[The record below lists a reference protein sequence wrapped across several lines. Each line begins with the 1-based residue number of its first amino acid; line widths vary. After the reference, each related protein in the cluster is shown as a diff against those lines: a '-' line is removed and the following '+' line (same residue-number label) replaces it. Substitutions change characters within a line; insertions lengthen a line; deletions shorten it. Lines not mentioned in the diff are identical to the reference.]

1 MKKIKYSNFKEKE
14 KSIFSIVTSCFM
26 TTIYI
31 ISILLPSAVQAE
43 ALKNSQTRL
52 SNNSANRKY
61 QTADEKFKLE
71 KNSNSAKK
79 LNYSSNAS
87 DNNQVYSNA
96 YNFSSLVKQG
106 VDSRTGVYQ
115 FSMQVGQLYG
125 DELSNPFALILNYQQ
140 NSSTIDRF
148 GFGRNWDLNL
158 TRYDANSKMLYLDG
172 GQVFKVLFSGDNP
185 SLQYDKG
192 LNIRLEVSDSGNL
205 IIVSKDGR
213 RQYLNEN
220 GQLERITDNL
230 GNSIYFNYDN
240 DGSFQS
246 ISTDKDGKN
255 IKLKI
260 DFSGDNKFI
269 YSLSADGNWQETMVS
284 IGSENGFNYVS
295 KIFLPQ
301 QKDSTKPESPSY
313 KFNPF
318 LINSVELPTGAKIN
332 LEYTEL
338 LSQNDS
344 SVKAV
349 AKHVLDPGENQ
360 PQIVTSYSYGNA
372 DGHNFLG
379 HNGGTAAS
387 TMGED
392 PLYGTDKGYQY
403 QVGINNGLTYVLTTY
418 NKYHLVEKQETYPAQ
433 DYKRKRFSE
442 IKNENFHAANDSIWN
457 NIINW
462 FISIFTNSSGKKKLN
477 SERMFTSSAP
487 INTVIYTYPI
497 DLSESFEN
505 LPSNYAFPI
514 KKEIRIGSRQITT
527 LSEYNENGN
536 LVKFTDA
543 DGSVKTYTYCK
554 ITEDNSQCKP
564 DSSGFEKQL
573 KKIEINSSSSPDKY
587 TTLFYYGKYDS
598 KESGL
603 NFSLPIKS
611 EQYFNE
617 NIFLTAETDFYSDK
631 NAPFYGYPKFS
642 KISNQNES
650 FSNNYNYS
658 IDKSNIII
666 KKTYGGKKVSLSEIS
681 AINRYINKSMFE
693 IDSQGIKTTYTYDL
707 WGRILTKTKFADTVQ
722 AKNFSYDYILN
733 TADEFGNLNY
743 VIETS
748 PIGQKRKTALD
759 GLGRDTKLYRTPT
772 DADRSILDGNNF
784 LPLSETFY
792 DEFGRKNKA
801 TVYNTIYF
809 NDKLQEVSAT
819 TELKYDLLGRVTEIQ
834 FPDGITQIT
843 EYDNDKNISQ
853 TYKISNGKKIKS
865 PVTLK
870 QLNSSDKLIKE
881 SILDPNGNE
890 TYFKEYSYDG
900 FGRLLSVTDIDNK
913 KTMYKYNS
921 NGFLAQIT
929 STNNGNIYYTYNLL
943 GHVKNI
949 STSSTDGK
957 IIKTLGTREYDEL
970 GRLISETNSYGFST
984 IFNYNDVTN
993 ELQSIQIPKDNG
1005 SNYNIIHYSYD
1016 PITHQKLSQSIE
1028 NNSTENV
1035 NYIYDSSTLLLKQV
1049 NDKTGAKFFNYYTN
1063 GALKSIEH
1071 ISEGG
1076 IEGKKVSNYII
1087 SYGLYDRIGNL
1098 LSSTDANSKTTIF
1111 SYDKF
1116 GKIQEIQYWND
1127 KFQFE
1132 TAKYEYDELNRLKS
1146 EYFQNSK
1153 ISRDY
1158 AYDDLS
1164 RIALLSNKLNGN
1176 IVTEF
1181 KFTDYFNN
1189 GNLKKR
1195 LRANGQDK
1203 FAEENYNY
1211 DNMNNLSY
1219 YHCKGELCPKDSLGN
1234 KIQEENYTFD
1244 AFNNINSVTSSLIL
1258 KDTGNNIQNT
1268 TNYFYDE
1275 TDPMRLIKYS
1285 NSAKNIFSDSL
1296 TIEYN
1301 CNGNITQDDKGNKYY
1316 YNELGQTISIKT
1328 SNNTN
1333 LSNYVYDFTG
1343 RQVLQL
1349 IPNQSPIEKIYDTN
1363 TLINERQD
1371 KTVTNYLSGLSGKV
1385 ARIVSDNSFGNSTI
1399 TYFGFDQSGST
1410 VNEISG
1416 LLSNINNLSLLQEKA
1431 YSPYGIETEFLPTQ
1445 QSKNSIEINNVGF
1458 DGQLTDSQSHLQFL
1472 GEGYRAYNPSLRH
1485 FMSYD
1490 NLSPFDKGGIN
1501 GYSFAK
1507 NNPIMFSDPSGHM
1520 SVGGWIGMIF
1530 GIVASI
1536 ALAVVVSVVTAG
1548 AASPGAAAA
1557 VALEIE
1563 SGTAAATITSAAV
1576 NIGVASVSGAAI
1588 GATSQTIS
1596 DVVDGKKP
1604 GMDVALSALESG
1616 LGGAVGSF
1624 ASSAISGLA
1633 SFVAGEEIES
1643 GIVRA
1648 ASADNNVVLTKFSK
1662 IGQEVTDLS
1671 KSPIESNGLEENIK
1685 VPKDPSFSVKRSLN
1699 ISKKGIEFKTRYT
1712 LQEKPDAG
1720 ITKNLV
1726 EFKDSVITKINSTN
1740 INARVKAF
1748 VVNKISDITYKNIQS
1763 FAINKAKSEIIHYS
1777 YKETFTAF
1785 EKKIKESKKKE
1796 NDKD

>member
-1 MKKIKYSNFKEKE
+1 MKYIKYKEKE
-14 KSIFSIVTSCFM
+14 KSVFSLITAGFM
-26 TTIYI
+26 AFIYF

-43 ALKNSQTRL
+43 SLKNNQTL
-52 SNNSANRKY
+52 QSNNSAHRKY
-61 QTADEKFKLE
+61 QTADEKFKPE
-71 KNSNSAKK
+71 KNTNSTKK
-79 LNYSSNAS
+79 LNYSSEAS
-87 DNNQVYSNA
+87 DSNQVYSNA

-115 FSMQVGQLYG
+115 FSMQVGQLFG
-125 DELSNPFALILNYQQ
+125 DELSNPFAFILNYQQ
-140 NSSTIDRF
+140 NSSNIDRF
-148 GFGRNWDLNL
+148 GFGRNWDFNL
-158 TRYDANSKMLYLDG
+158 THYDSRSKMLYLDG
-172 GQVFKVLFSGDNP
+172 GQIFKVLFSGDNP

-246 ISTDKDGKN
+246 ISTDSDGKN

-269 YSLSADGNWQETMVS
+269 YSLSADGNWQETMIAV
-284 IGSENGFNYVS
+284 GSENGFNYVS
-295 KIFLPQ
+295 KIYLPQ
-301 QKDSTKPESPSY
+301 QKDSTQPESPSY
-313 KFNPF
+313 NFNPF
-318 LINSVELPTGAKIN
+318 LINTVELPTGAKIN

-338 LSQNDS
+338 LSQNNS

-349 AKHVLDPGENQ
+349 AKHVIDPGENQ
-360 PQIVTSYSYGNA
+360 PQIVTSYSYKNT

-379 HNGGTAAS
+379 HNGGTAAF

-403 QVGINNGLTYVLTTY
+403 QVGVNNGLTNVVTTY
-418 NKYHLVEKQETYPAQ
+418 NKYHLVEKQETFPAQ
-433 DYKRKRFSE
+433 ENTRRAYSE
-442 IKNENFHAANDSIWN
+442 MKNENFHDSNASIWN
-457 NIINW
+457 IIINW

-477 SERMFTSSAP
+477 SERIFSSSTP
-487 INTVIYTYPI
+487 LNTVSYTYPI

-514 KKEIRIGSRQITT
+514 KKEVTIGSRKIIT

-536 LVKFTDA
+536 LVKFTDV

-554 ITEDNSQCKP
+554 VSEDNNQCKP

-573 KKIEINSSSSPDKY
+573 KKIEVMSSNSTDKY
-587 TTLFYYGKYDS
+587 TTLFYYNKYDS
-598 KESGL
+598 KETGIS
-603 NFSLPIKS
+603 FTLPIKS
-611 EQYFNE
+611 EQYFNN
-617 NIFLTAETDFYSDK
+617 NIFSTVETDFYSDK
-631 NAPFYGYPKFS
+631 NGTFYGYPKSS
-642 KISNQNES
+642 KVSNQNES

-666 KKTYGGKKVSLSEIS
+666 KKTYGGIKVSLSEIS
-681 AINRYINKSMFE
+681 AINKYINKSMFE
-693 IDSQGIKTTYTYDL
+693 IDAQGIKTAYTYDL
-707 WGRILTKTKFADTVQ
+707 WGRLLTKTNFADTVQ
-722 AKNFSYDYILN
+722 AKTFSYDYVLN
-733 TADEFGNLNY
+733 KADEFGNLNY

-759 GLGRDTKLYRTPT
+759 GLGRDTKLYRTAT

-809 NDKLQEVSAT
+809 NDKLQEVSAS
-819 TELKYDLLGRVTEIQ
+819 TELKYDLLGRIIEIR
-834 FPDGITQIT
+834 FPDGISQIT
-843 EYDNDKNISQ
+843 EYDNVKNISQ
-853 TYKISNGKKIKS
+853 TFKISAEKNSKTPI
-865 PVTLK
+865 TLK
-870 QLNSSDKLIKE
+870 QLNSVDKIIKE
-881 SILDPNGNE
+881 SILDPSGNE

-900 FGRLLSVTDIDNK
+900 FGRLFSITDTDNK
-913 KTMYKYNS
+913 KTFYQYNP
-921 NGFLAQIT
+921 NGFLAQVT
-929 STNNGNIYYTYNLL
+929 SANNGNIFYTYNIL
-943 GHVKNI
+943 GHVKTI
-949 STSSTDGK
+949 SASSTDGK
-957 IIKTLGTREYDEL
+957 IVKTLGAREYDEL
-970 GRLISETNSYGFST
+970 GRLISETNSYGFTT
-984 IFNYNDVTN
+984 IFNYSNVIN

-1005 SNYNIIHYSYD
+1005 NSYNVIHYSYD

-1028 NNSTENV
+1028 NNSAENV
-1035 NYIYDSSTLLLKQV
+1035 SYLYDSSTLLLKQV
-1049 NDKTGAKFFNYYTN
+1049 NDKTGTRFFNYYTN

-1071 ISEGG
+1071 TSEGG
-1076 IEGKKVSNYII
+1076 IEGKKI
-1087 SYGLYDRIGNL
+1087 SDYKILYSLYDRIGNL
-1098 LSSTDANSKTTIF
+1098 ISSTDVNSKTTILG
-1111 SYDKF
+1111 YDKF
-1116 GKIQEIQYWND
+1116 GKVQQIQYWND

-1132 TAKYEYDELNRLKS
+1132 TAKYEYDELNRLKT
-1146 EYFQNSK
+1146 EYLQNSK

-1158 AYDDLS
+1158 AYDNLS
-1164 RIALLSNKLNGN
+1164 RIALLRNKLNGN

-1181 KFTDYFNN
+1181 KFSDYFNN

-1195 LRANGQDK
+1195 IRTNGQDK
-1203 FAEENYNY
+1203 FAEENYDY
-1211 DNMNNLSY
+1211 DNMNNLENYS
-1219 YHCKGELCPKDSLGN
+1219 CKGDLCPKDSLGN

-1244 AFNNINSVTSSLIL
+1244 KFNNINSVTSSLIL
-1258 KDTGNNIQNT
+1258 KETGNNIKNT

-1275 TDPMRLIKYS
+1275 KDPMRLIKYS
-1285 NSAKNIFSDSL
+1285 NSEKNIFSDSL
-1296 TIEYN
+1296 NIEYN
-1301 CNGNITQDDKGNKYY
+1301 CGGNITQDDKGNKYL
-1316 YNELGQTISIKT
+1316 YNELGQTIGIK
-1328 SNNTN
+1328 SSDNKDF
-1333 LSNYVYDFTG
+1333 SNYVYDFTG

-1363 TLINERQD
+1363 AIINERQENI
-1371 KTVTNYLSGLSGKV
+1371 VTSYLNGLSGKV
-1385 ARIVSDNSFGNSTI
+1385 ARIVSTNSFLNSAI
-1399 TYFGFDQSGST
+1399 TYFSFDQSGSIM
-1410 VNEISG
+1410 NEISG
-1416 LLSNINNLSLLQEKA
+1416 QLNSLNNLSLQQEKA
-1431 YSPYGIETEFLPTQ
+1431 YSPYGIETAFFPTQ
-1445 QSKNSIEINNVGF
+1445 QSKNSIEINKVGF

-1472 GEGYRAYNPSLRH
+1472 GEGYRAYNPFLKH

-1548 AASPGAAAA
+1548 AASLGAAAA

-1576 NIGVASVSGAAI
+1576 NIGVATVSGAAI

-1596 DVVDGKKP
+1596 DAVDGKKP
-1604 GMDVALSALESG
+1604 GMDVALSALEGG
-1616 LGGAVGSF
+1616 LGGAIGSF
-1624 ASSAISGLA
+1624 ASSAISGVA

-1699 ISKKGIEFKTRYT
+1699 ISKKGLEFKTRYT
-1712 LQEKPDAG
+1712 LQEKPDSG

-1740 INARVKAF
+1740 INSKVKGF
-1748 VVNKISDITYKNIQS
+1748 VVNKISDITYKNIGNFVIS
-1763 FAINKAKSEIIHYS
+1763 KAKSEIIHYS
-1777 YKETFTAF
+1777 YKESFTAI
-1785 EKKIKESKKKE
+1785 EKKIDKSTKKSDNNE
-1796 NDKD
+1796 